1 MAGTRSHTY
10 YIIKLSTLQ
19 EEQAPG
25 HLAGEAARGLARCT
39 APLAA
44 VMAAA
49 AETAAAEETAR
60 TEAMAGTE
68 EGTEGAGGATTPA
81 RQIHAPSRLYGLA
94 TFREGSGSPRKLA
107 RSCKLR
113 DC

>member
-25 HLAGEAARGLARCT
+25 HRVREGARGLARFT
-39 APLAA
+39 AAA
-44 VMAAA
+44 AAGMAAA
-49 AETAAAEETAR
+49 VEMAAAEEMAR
-60 TEAMAGTE
+60 TVAMAATV
-68 EGTEGAGGATTPA
+68 EGTGRAEGATTPA
-81 RQIHAPSRLYGLA
+81 RQTHAPSRHYGLA

-107 RSCKLR
+107 RSCKIR
-113 DC
+113 DY